1 MEKKVDKQ
9 KTINKPVS
17 LEGAGLHTGNKTKV
31 TLKPAPANSGINFI
45 RVDLGNSMIVKPIVE
60 SVLDL
65 ARSPRRTSVGFEG
78 TEIHTVE
85 HLLAALSSLGVDNL
99 YIELNNNELPGLDG
113 SAKEFVEAIERV
125 GIKELDAEKNSFA
138 LKEPIFIED
147 GDSLIVAIPS
157 DELKISYTLDYKHPH
172 LKSQFFD
179 MVINADTFKEHIA
192 GARTFCLEEEASFLK
207 EQGLG
212 KGADYN
218 NTIVVG
224 ASGVIKNKLRFED
237 EFVRHKVLDL
247 IGDLSLIGVP
257 LKAHIIALKSGHNLN
272 AKLLKRIR
280 QQQARQIASGVGSTE
295 DFVINEGEILDVEAI
310 MKILPHRQP
319 FLFVDR
325 VISMEPGKRAV
336 GIKNVTMNDYFF
348 QGHFPKRP
356 VMPGVLIIE
365 ALAQVGGVLML
376 SPPENRGK
384 LAFFMAVDNAKF
396 RKPVVPGDQLMLEVV
411 VGKIRSRTGQ
421 VITKAY
427 VDGKVVC
434 EADLMFAF
442 VD

>member
-1 MEKKVDKQ
+1 VDKQ
-9 KTINKPVS
+9 KTIAKAIS
-17 LEGAGLHTGNKTKV
+17 LESVGLHTGNKSKII
-31 TLKPAPANSGINFI
+31 LKPAPANSGINFI
-45 RVDLGNSMIVKPIVE
+45 RVDLANNVIIRPIVE
-60 SVLDL
+60 NVLDL
-65 ARSPRRTSVGFEG
+65 ARSPRRTSIGFEG
-78 TEIHTVE
+78 TEIHTIE
-85 HLLAALSSLGVDNL
+85 HLMATLFSLGVDNL

-125 GIKELDAEKNSFA
+125 GIKELDAEKDPFA
-138 LKEPIFIED
+138 LKEAIFIED
-147 GDSLIVAIPS
+147 GDSLIAAIPS
-157 DELKISYTLDYKHPH
+157 NELRISYTLDYQHPH

-192 GARTFCLEEEASFLK
+192 NARTFCLEEEANVLK
-207 EQGLG
+207 EHGLG
-212 KGADYN
+212 NGADYS

-224 ASGVIKNKLRFED
+224 ENGVIKNKLRFED

-257 LKAHIIALKSGHNLN
+257 LKARIIALKSGHNLN

-280 QQQARQIASGVGSTE
+280 QQQTRQIASGVGSSE
-295 DFVINEGEILDVEAI
+295 EFVINEGEILDVEAI
-310 MKILPHRQP
+310 MRILPHRQP

-325 VISMEPGKRAV
+325 VVNMEPGKRAV

-376 SPPENRGK
+376 SPKENRGK

-411 VGKIRSRTGQ
+411 VGKIRSKTGQ

-427 VDGKVVC
+427 VDGKIVA
-434 EADLMFAF
+434 EADLMFAL